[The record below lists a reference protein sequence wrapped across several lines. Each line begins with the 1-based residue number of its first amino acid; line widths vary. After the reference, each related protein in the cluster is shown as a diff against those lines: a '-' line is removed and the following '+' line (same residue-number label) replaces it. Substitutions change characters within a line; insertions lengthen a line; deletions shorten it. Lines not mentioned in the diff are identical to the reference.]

1 MTAGSWSG
9 CPLPEGEQGMKNIS
23 MSEVRTFAAAVAR
36 EIERLGE
43 KATIDERGDPDN
55 CVTVWIPSD
64 EPGYYDARQAFEP
77 GASGNDELD
86 PSEVAAGMVERA
98 RAERR

>member
-1 MTAGSWSG
+1 
-9 CPLPEGEQGMKNIS
+9 MKTIT

-43 KATIDERGDPDN
+43 KATINDRGDPDN
-55 CVTVWIPSD
+55 CVTVCIPSD
-64 EPGYYDARQAFEP
+64 ERGYYDASQAFEP
-77 GASGNDELD
+77 GASGDNDLD

-98 RAERR
+98 RVERH